1 MALAKISGENRRTK
15 SILFLICCVFA
26 GIFPHLIDPSKNLFP
41 SIALALFLGGY
52 GLQVV
57 LRDRRENY
65 QLLNKNIIQD
75 KKFFETLPKVDVLV
89 AARDEENVIERLV
102 SRLLLIEYPEEKI
115 SLWIIDD
122 GSEDNTPNL
131 LKELSKNFPSINVLR
146 RTKMSGGGKSGAL
159 NAALKETDGEWLFI
173 LDADAQLQSNVLLR
187 AITLALHGGW
197 SGVQLRKAVVNFE
210 LSQIAAYQ
218 AMEMA
223 MDAVIQRG
231 RLANGGVAEL
241 RGNGQLINRK
251 VLESCGGFNEQTI
264 TDDLDL
270 SFRFLLTRS
279 PIVIMWDPPVQ
290 EEAVESIPA
299 LFRQRKRWAEGGL
312 QRFFDYWPLLISKRL
327 SSFKKLDLA
336 CFFLLQYALP
346 VVSFIDFIVSI
357 ILYQRPL
364 YWPLSIVAFSISSL
378 AYWKGCSDNSEG
390 PKLPS
395 PSFMNILGATI
406 YLAHWFIVIP
416 YIVFKMS
423 LFRKNLIW
431 DKTNHVGFN

>member
-1 MALAKISGENRRTK
+1 MALAKLSGENRRIK
-15 SILFLICCVFA
+15 SLIFLIFCAFA
-26 GIFPHLIDPSKNLFP
+26 GIFPHFIEPSKNLLP
-41 SIALALFLGGY
+41 SIILAVLLGGY

-57 LRDRRENY
+57 LRDRRTNY
-65 QLLNKNIIQD
+65 QLQNENIIED
-75 KKFFETLPKVDVLV
+75 ENFFETLPKIDVLV

-102 SRLLLIEYPEEKI
+102 ERLLSIDYPEDKLSI
-115 SLWIIDD
+115 WIIDD

-131 LKELSKNFPSINVLR
+131 LKELSEKFSSLNVLT
-146 RTKMSGGGKSGAL
+146 RTRMSGGGKSGAL
-159 NAALKETDGEWLFI
+159 NSVLKKTEGDWLFI

-197 SGVQLRKAVVNFE
+197 SGVQLRKAVVNCE
-210 LSQIAAYQ
+210 LNQIASFQ

-231 RLANGGVAEL
+231 RLVSGGVAEL

-251 VLESCGGFNEQTI
+251 VLESCGGFNEETI

-279 PIVIMWDPPVQ
+279 PIVIMWDPPIQ
-290 EEAVESIPA
+290 EEAVESVSA

-312 QRFFDYWPLLISKRL
+312 QRFFDYWPLLVSKRL
-327 SSFKKLDLA
+327 TDFKKFDLA

-346 VVSFIDFIVSI
+346 VVSFIDCIVSI
-357 ILYQRPL
+357 VLSKMPL
-364 YWPLSIVAFSISSL
+364 YWPLSIIAFCISSL
-378 AYWKGCSDNSEG
+378 AYWKGCSEKSEG
-390 PKLPS
+390 PKLPI
-395 PSFMNILGATI
+395 PNFINIIGATI

-416 YIVFKMS
+416 IIVFKMS
-423 LFRKNLIW
+423 FFHKSLIW
-431 DKTNHVGFN
+431 QKTSHVGS

>member
-15 SILFLICCVFA
+15 SILFLIFCAFA
-26 GIFPHLIDPSKNLFP
+26 GIFPHLVEPSKNLIP
-41 SIALALFLGGY
+41 SITLAFFLGSY

-57 LRDRRENY
+57 LRDRRSNY
-65 QLLNKNIIQD
+65 QLQNQNIIED
-75 KKFFETLPKVDVLV
+75 EKFFENLPKVDVLV

-102 SRLLLIEYPEEKI
+102 SRLLSIEYPEEKI
-115 SLWIIDD
+115 ALWIIDD
-122 GSEDNTPNL
+122 GSQDNTPNL
-131 LKELSKNFPSINVLR
+131 LKELSKKFPSINVFS
-146 RTKMSGGGKSGAL
+146 RTRMSGGGKSGAL
-159 NAALKETDGEWLFI
+159 NSVLNQTAGEWLFI

-197 SGVQLRKAVVNFE
+197 SGVQLRKAVVNCE
-210 LSQIAAYQ
+210 LNQIAIYQ

-231 RLANGGVAEL
+231 RLASGGVAEL

-251 VLESCGGFNEQTI
+251 VLESCGGFNEKTI

-290 EEAVESIPA
+290 EEAVDSISA

-327 SSFKKLDLA
+327 TNFKKLDLS
-336 CFFLLQYALP
+336 CFFLLQYVLP
-346 VVSFIDFIVSI
+346 VVSFIDCVVSI
-357 ILYQRPL
+357 ILFKMPL
-364 YWPLSIVAFSISSL
+364 YWPLSIVAFGISSL
-378 AYWKGCSDNSEG
+378 AFWKGCSANSEG
-390 PKLPS
+390 PILPS
-395 PSFMNILGATI
+395 PNFINILGATI
-406 YLAHWFIVIP
+406 YLAHWFVVIP
-416 YIVFKMS
+416 FIVFKMS
-423 LFRKNLIW
+423 LFPKSLIW
-431 DKTNHVGFN
+431 EKTDHVGS

>member
-1 MALAKISGENRRTK
+1 MALAKISGENRRIK
-15 SILFLICCVFA
+15 SIIFLICCACA
-26 GIFPHLIDPSKNLFP
+26 GIFPHLIRPSLNLFP
-41 SIALALFLGGY
+41 SIILAFLLGGY

-57 LRDRRENY
+57 LRDRRGNY
-65 QLLNKNIIQD
+65 QLQDANISED
-75 KKFFETLPKVDVLV
+75 DNFFETLPNVDVLV

-102 SRLLLIEYPEEKI
+102 ARLLLLEYPEEKI
-115 SLWIIDD
+115 SFWIIDD
-122 GSEDNTPNL
+122 GSQDKTPVL
-131 LKELSKNFPSINVLR
+131 LEELSKKFSNINVLN
-146 RTKMSGGGKSGAL
+146 RTRMSGGGKSGAL
-159 NAALKETDGEWLFI
+159 NSVLKKTEGEWLFI

-187 AITLALHGGW
+187 AITLAVHGGW
-197 SGVQLRKAVVNFE
+197 SGVQLRKAVVNCDLNQ
-210 LSQIAAYQ
+210 LSAYQ

-251 VLESCGGFNEQTI
+251 VLELCGGFNEQTI

-290 EEAVESIPA
+290 EEAVESISA

-327 SSFKKLDLA
+327 SNFKKLDLT

-346 VVSFIDFIVSI
+346 VVSFIDFIVSV
-357 ILYQRPL
+357 ILFQMPL

-378 AYWKGCSDNSEG
+378 AYLKGCSGKSEG
-390 PKLPS
+390 PRLPS
-395 PSFMNILGATI
+395 PNFINIFGATI

-423 LFRKNLIW
+423 LLPKSLIW
-431 DKTNHVGFN
+431 DKTNHVGS

>member
-15 SILFLICCVFA
+15 SIIFLIFCALA
-26 GIFPHLIDPSKNLFP
+26 GIFPHFIEPSKNLFP
-41 SIALALFLGGY
+41 SITLAFLLGGY

-57 LRDRRENY
+57 LRDRRGNY
-65 QLLNKNIIQD
+65 QLKNEQISQD
-75 KKFFETLPKVDVLV
+75 ATFFQTLPTVDVLV

-102 SRLLLIEYPEEKI
+102 SRLLSLEYPEEKI
-115 SLWIIDD
+115 SFWIIDD
-122 GSEDNTPNL
+122 GSKDNTPKL
-131 LKELSKNFPSINVLR
+131 LKELSKNFSSINVLSR
-146 RTKMSGGGKSGAL
+146 KRMSGGGKSGAL
-159 NAALKETDGEWLFI
+159 NSVLQKTEGEWLFI

-197 SGVQLRKAVVNFE
+197 SGVQLRKAVVNCD
-210 LSQIAAYQ
+210 LNQISSYQ

-231 RLANGGVAEL
+231 RLASGGVAEL

-251 VLESCGGFNEQTI
+251 VLQACGDFNEETI

-270 SFRFLLTRS
+270 SFRLLLTRS

-290 EEAVESIPA
+290 EEAVESISA

-327 SSFKKLDLA
+327 SNFKKFDLA
-336 CFFLLQYALP
+336 CFFLLQYVLP

-357 ILYQRPL
+357 ILFKMPL
-364 YWPLSIVAFSISSL
+364 YWPLSIVAFGISSL
-378 AYWKGCSDNSEG
+378 AYWKGCSGKSEG
-390 PKLPS
+390 PRLPS
-395 PSFMNILGATI
+395 PSFINILGATI

-416 YIVFKMS
+416 FIVFKMS
-423 LFRKNLIW
+423 LFRKSLIW
-431 DKTNHVGFN
+431 DKTNHVGS

>member
-1 MALAKISGENRRTK
+1 MALAKFSGENRRIK
-15 SILFLICCVFA
+15 SIVFLICCALA
-26 GIFPHLIDPSKNLFP
+26 GIFPHLIEPSKNLWP
-41 SIALALFLGGY
+41 SISLAFLLGGY

-57 LRDRRENY
+57 LRDQRGNY
-65 QLLNKNIIQD
+65 KLQNADIIEDQN
-75 KKFFETLPKVDVLV
+75 FFETLPKVDVLV

-102 SRLLLIEYPEEKI
+102 TRLLSIEYPREKI

-122 GSEDNTPNL
+122 GSEDNTPSL
-131 LKELSKNFPSINVLR
+131 LKELSKSFPSLNVLS
-146 RTKMSGGGKSGAL
+146 RTRMCGGGKSGAL
-159 NAALKETDGEWLFI
+159 NSVLKKTDGEWLFI

-197 SGVQLRKAVVNFE
+197 SGVQLRKAVVNCD
-210 LSQIAAYQ
+210 LNQISSYQ

-231 RLANGGVAEL
+231 RLASGGVAEL

-251 VLESCGGFNEQTI
+251 VLQACGDFNEKTI

-290 EEAVESIPA
+290 EEAVESISA

-327 SSFKKLDLA
+327 SNFKKFDLA
-336 CFFLLQYALP
+336 CFFLLQYVLP

-357 ILYQRPL
+357 ILFKMPL
-364 YWPLSIVAFSISSL
+364 YWPLSIVAFGISSL
-378 AYWKGCSDNSEG
+378 AYWKGCSGKSEG
-390 PKLPS
+390 PRLPS
-395 PSFMNILGATI
+395 PSFINILGATI

-416 YIVFKMS
+416 FIVLKMS
-423 LFRKNLIW
+423 LFRKSLIW
-431 DKTNHVGFN
+431 DKTNHVGS

>member
-1 MALAKISGENRRTK
+1 MALAKISGDNRRIK
-15 SILFLICCVFA
+15 SILFLICCALA
-26 GIFPHLIDPSKNLFP
+26 GIFPHLIEPSKNLFP
-41 SIALALFLGGY
+41 SITLAFFLGGY
-52 GLQVV
+52 GLRVV

-65 QLLNKNIIQD
+65 QLENENIIQD
-75 KKFFETLPKVDVLV
+75 DKFFETLPKVDVLV

-102 SRLLLIEYPEEKI
+102 SRLLSIEYPEEKI

-122 GSEDNTPNL
+122 GSEDNTSKL
-131 LKELSKNFPSINVLR
+131 LKELSQKFSSVNVLS
-146 RTKMSGGGKSGAL
+146 RTRMSGGGKSGAL
-159 NAALKETDGEWLFI
+159 NSVLKKTQGEWLFI
-173 LDADAQLQSNVLLR
+173 LDADAQLQSDVLLR

-210 LSQIAAYQ
+210 LNQIATYQ

-231 RLANGGVAEL
+231 RLASGGVAEL

-251 VLESCGGFNEQTI
+251 VLEACGGFNEKTI

-290 EEAVESIPA
+290 EEAVESIAA

-327 SSFKKLDLA
+327 TNLKKLDLS
-336 CFFLLQYALP
+336 CFFLLQYVLP
-346 VVSFIDFIVSI
+346 VVSFIDFLLSI
-357 ILYQRPL
+357 LLVKMPL
-364 YWPLSIVAFSISSL
+364 YWPLSIVAFAISSL
-378 AYWKGCSDNSEG
+378 AYWKGCSANSEG
-390 PKLPS
+390 PRLPS
-395 PSFMNILGATI
+395 PNFINLLGATI

-416 YIVFKMS
+416 FIVFKMS
-423 LFRKNLIW
+423 LFPKSLIW
-431 DKTNHVGFN
+431 EKTDHIGS

>member
-1 MALAKISGENRRTK
+1 MALAKISGENRRIK
-15 SILFLICCVFA
+15 SIIFLIFCVLA
-26 GIFPHLIDPSKNLFP
+26 GIFPHLIEPSKNLYP
-41 SIALALFLGGY
+41 SILLALFLGSY

-57 LRDRRENY
+57 LRDRRGNY
-65 QLLNKNIIQD
+65 ELHNEQIIED
-75 KKFFETLPKVDVLV
+75 ANFLATLPKVDVLV

-102 SRLLLIEYPEEKI
+102 ARLLSIEYPEEKI

-122 GSEDNTPNL
+122 GSQDNTPNL
-131 LKELSKNFPSINVLR
+131 LNTLNEKFSNLNVLS
-146 RTKMSGGGKSGAL
+146 RTRMSGGGKSGAL
-159 NAALKETDGEWLFI
+159 NSVLKRTEGEWLFI

-197 SGVQLRKAVVNFE
+197 SGVQLRKAVVNCD
-210 LSQIAAYQ
+210 LNKIAACQ

-231 RLANGGVAEL
+231 RLASGGVAEL

-251 VLESCGGFNEQTI
+251 VLESFGGFNEETI

-270 SFRFLLTRS
+270 SFRFLLTKS

-290 EEAVESIPA
+290 EEAVESVAA

-327 SSFKKLDLA
+327 SSFKKLDLT

-346 VVSFIDFIVSI
+346 VVSFIDLIVSI
-357 ILYQRPL
+357 MLFQMPL
-364 YWPLSIVAFSISSL
+364 YWPLSIVAFGVSGL
-378 AYWKGCSDNSEG
+378 AYWKGCNGKSEG
-390 PKLPS
+390 PKLPIAN
-395 PSFMNILGATI
+395 FINITGATI
-406 YLAHWFIVIP
+406 YLAHWFVVIP
-416 YIVFKMS
+416 FVVLKMS
-423 LFRKNLIW
+423 LFRKSLIW
-431 DKTNHVGFN
+431 EKTNHVGT

>member
-15 SILFLICCVFA
+15 SIIFLIFCALA
-26 GIFPHLIDPSKNLFP
+26 GILPHFVEPSKNLLP
-41 SIALALFLGGY
+41 SITLAVLLGGY

-57 LRDRRENY
+57 LRERRENY
-65 QLLNKNIIQD
+65 QLQNENKIYNDNFFQD
-75 KKFFETLPKVDVLV
+75 LPKVDVLV

-102 SRLLLIEYPEEKI
+102 ARLLSIEYPEEKI

-122 GSEDNTPNL
+122 GSQDNTPNL
-131 LKELSKNFPSINVLR
+131 LNELSGKFSNLNVLSR
-146 RTKMSGGGKSGAL
+146 SRMCGGGKSGAL
-159 NAALKETDGEWLFI
+159 NSVLKKTRGEWLFI
-173 LDADAQLQSNVLLR
+173 LDADAQLKSNVLLR
-187 AITLALHGGW
+187 AINLALHGGW
-197 SGVQLRKAVVNFE
+197 SAVQLRKAVVNCD
-210 LSQIAAYQ
+210 LNQISKYQ

-231 RLANGGVAEL
+231 RLASGGVAEL

-251 VLESCGGFNEQTI
+251 VLESFGGFNEQTI

-270 SFRFLLTRS
+270 SFRFLLTRA

-290 EEAVESIPA
+290 EEAVESVSA
-299 LFRQRKRWAEGGL
+299 LFRQRKRWAEGGI
-312 QRFFDYWPLLISKRL
+312 QRFFDYWPLLISNRL
-327 SSFKKLDLA
+327 SNFKKFDLA

-357 ILYQRPL
+357 ILFQMPL
-364 YWPLSIVAFSISSL
+364 YWPLSLVALGVSSF
-378 AYWKGCSDNSEG
+378 AFWKGCSNNSEG
-390 PKLPS
+390 PRLPS
-395 PSFMNILGATI
+395 PNIINIVGATI

-416 YIVFKMS
+416 FIVFKMS

-431 DKTNHVGFN
+431 DKTNHVGS

>member
-15 SILFLICCVFA
+15 SIIFLICCALA
-26 GIFPHLIDPSKNLFP
+26 GIFPHLIEPSKNLFP
-41 SIALALFLGGY
+41 SITLALLLGSY

-57 LRDRRENY
+57 LRDRRGHYEIQNE
-65 QLLNKNIIQD
+65 QIIEDKN
-75 KKFFETLPKVDVLV
+75 FFQNLPKVDVLV

-102 SRLLLIEYPEEKI
+102 ERLLSIEYPEEKI
-115 SLWIIDD
+115 SIWIIDD
-122 GSEDNTPNL
+122 GSQDNTPNL
-131 LKELSKNFPSINVLR
+131 LKELSNKFSSLNVLTR
-146 RTKMSGGGKSGAL
+146 SRMCGGGKSGAL
-159 NAALKETDGEWLFI
+159 NSVLKKTEGEWLFI

-187 AITLALHGGW
+187 SINLALHGGW
-197 SGVQLRKAVVNFE
+197 SGVQLRKAVVNCD
-210 LSQIAAYQ
+210 LNQISSYQ

-231 RLANGGVAEL
+231 RLASGGVAEL

-251 VLESCGGFNEQTI
+251 VLQSCGDFNEQTI

-290 EEAVESIPA
+290 EEAVESISA

-327 SSFKKLDLA
+327 SNFKKFDLA
-336 CFFLLQYALP
+336 CFFLLQYVLP
-346 VVSFIDFIVSI
+346 VVSFIDFIFSL
-357 ILYQRPL
+357 ILFKMPL
-364 YWPLSIVAFSISSL
+364 YWPLSIVAFGISSL
-378 AYWKGCSDNSEG
+378 AYWKGCSGKSEG
-390 PKLPS
+390 PRLPS
-395 PSFMNILGATI
+395 PNFINILGATI

-416 YIVFKMS
+416 FIVLKMS

-431 DKTNHVGFN
+431 DKTNHVGS

>member
-15 SILFLICCVFA
+15 SIIFLIFCALA
-26 GIFPHLIDPSKNLFP
+26 GIFPHFIEPSKNLFP
-41 SIALALFLGGY
+41 SITLAFLLGGY

-57 LRDRRENY
+57 LRDRRGNY
-65 QLLNKNIIQD
+65 QLKNEQISQD
-75 KKFFETLPKVDVLV
+75 ATFFQTLPTVDVLV

-102 SRLLLIEYPEEKI
+102 SRLLSLEYPEEKI
-115 SLWIIDD
+115 SFWIIDD
-122 GSEDNTPNL
+122 GSKDNTPKL
-131 LKELSKNFPSINVLR
+131 LKELSKNFSSINVLSR
-146 RTKMSGGGKSGAL
+146 KRMSGGGKSGAL
-159 NAALKETDGEWLFI
+159 NSVLQKTEGEWLFI

-197 SGVQLRKAVVNFE
+197 SGVQLRKAVVNCD
-210 LSQIAAYQ
+210 LNQISSYQ

-231 RLANGGVAEL
+231 RLASGGVAEL

-251 VLESCGGFNEQTI
+251 VLQDCGDFNEQTI

-290 EEAVESIPA
+290 EEAVESISA

-327 SSFKKLDLA
+327 SNFKKFDLA
-336 CFFLLQYALP
+336 CFFLLQYVLP

-357 ILYQRPL
+357 ILFKMPL
-364 YWPLSIVAFSISSL
+364 YWPLSIVAFGISSL
-378 AYWKGCSDNSEG
+378 AYWKGCSGKSEG
-390 PKLPS
+390 PRLPS
-395 PSFMNILGATI
+395 PSFINILGATI

-416 YIVFKMS
+416 FIVLKMS
-423 LFRKNLIW
+423 LFRKSLIW
-431 DKTNHVGFN
+431 DKTNHVGS

>member
-1 MALAKISGENRRTK
+1 M
-15 SILFLICCVFA
+15 
-26 GIFPHLIDPSKNLFP
+26 
-41 SIALALFLGGY
+41 
-52 GLQVV
+52 
-57 LRDRRENY
+57 
-65 QLLNKNIIQD
+65 
-75 KKFFETLPKVDVLV
+75 V

-102 SRLLLIEYPEEKI
+102 SRLLSIEYPEEKL

-122 GSEDNTPNL
+122 GSQDGTSDL
-131 LKELSKNFPSINVLR
+131 LQKLRTSFSKINVLSR
-146 RTKMSGGGKSGAL
+146 PLMSGGGKSGAL
-159 NAALKETDGEWLFI
+159 NSVLNKTDGEWLFI

-197 SGVQLRKAVVNFE
+197 SGVQLRKAVVNCE
-210 LSQIAAYQ
+210 LNRIASFQ

-231 RLANGGVAEL
+231 RLACGGVSEL

-279 PIVIMWDPPVQ
+279 PIVIMWDPPIQ
-290 EEAVESIPA
+290 EEAVESLSA

-327 SSFKKLDLA
+327 SNFKKIDLT

-346 VVSFIDFIVSI
+346 VVS
-357 ILYQRPL
+357 
-364 YWPLSIVAFSISSL
+364 LSCSS
-378 AYWKGCSDNSEG
+378 NSSTSWASSSTRSTFDSG
-390 PKLPS
+390 TS
-395 PSFMNILGATI
+395 M
-406 YLAHWFIVIP
+406 
-416 YIVFKMS
+416 
-423 LFRKNLIW
+423 
-431 DKTNHVGFN
+431 

>member
-15 SILFLICCVFA
+15 SIIFLICCALA
-26 GIFPHLIDPSKNLFP
+26 GIFPHLIEPSKNLFP
-41 SIALALFLGGY
+41 SITLALLLGSY

-57 LRDRRENY
+57 LRDRRGHYEIQNE
-65 QLLNKNIIQD
+65 QIIEDKN
-75 KKFFETLPKVDVLV
+75 FFQNLPKVDVLV

-102 SRLLLIEYPEEKI
+102 ERLLSIEYPEEKI
-115 SLWIIDD
+115 SIWIIDD
-122 GSEDNTPNL
+122 GSQDNTPNL
-131 LKELSKNFPSINVLR
+131 LKELSNKFSSLNVLSR
-146 RTKMSGGGKSGAL
+146 SRMCGGGKSGAL
-159 NAALKETDGEWLFI
+159 NSVLKKTEGEWLFI

-187 AITLALHGGW
+187 SINLALHGGW
-197 SGVQLRKAVVNFE
+197 SGVQLRKAVVNCE
-210 LSQIAAYQ
+210 LNKLASYQ

-231 RLANGGVAEL
+231 RLASGGVAEL

-251 VLESCGGFNEQTI
+251 VLESFGGFNEGTI

-290 EEAVESIPA
+290 EEAVETVSA
-299 LFRQRKRWAEGGL
+299 LFKQRKRWAEGGL

-327 SSFKKLDLA
+327 SSFKKLDLT

-346 VVSFIDFIVSI
+346 VVSFIDLIVSI
-357 ILYQRPL
+357 ILFERPL
-364 YWPLSIVAFSISSL
+364 YWPLSLVAFSISSL
-378 AYWKGCSDNSEG
+378 AYLKGCSGKSEG
-390 PKLPS
+390 PRLPL
-395 PSFMNILGATI
+395 PNIINIIGATI

-416 YIVFKMS
+416 FIVLKMS
-423 LFRKNLIW
+423 LFRKSLIW
-431 DKTNHVGFN
+431 DKTNHVGS

>member
-15 SILFLICCVFA
+15 SILFLICCAFA
-26 GIFPHLIDPSKNLFP
+26 GIFPHLIEPTKNLVP
-41 SIALALFLGGY
+41 SITLTFFLGIY

-57 LRDRRENY
+57 LRDRRGNY
-65 QLLNKNIIQD
+65 QLENELLIKDTNFYEN
-75 KKFFETLPKVDVLV
+75 LPTVDVLV

-102 SRLLLIEYPEEKI
+102 SRLLSIEYPEDKI
-115 SLWIIDD
+115 SFWIIDD
-122 GSEDNTPNL
+122 GSQDNTPNL
-131 LKELSKNFPSINVLR
+131 LKELSKKFSSLNVLSR
-146 RTKMSGGGKSGAL
+146 ARMSGGGKSGAL
-159 NAALKETDGEWLFI
+159 NSVLKKTEGEWLFI

-197 SGVQLRKAVVNFE
+197 SGVQLRKAVVNCE
-210 LSQIAAYQ
+210 LNQIAAYQ

-231 RLANGGVAEL
+231 RLASGGVAEL
-241 RGNGQLINRK
+241 RGNGQLVNRK

-290 EEAVESIPA
+290 EEAVESISA

-327 SSFKKLDLA
+327 TNLKKLDLT
-336 CFFLLQYALP
+336 CFFLLQYVLP
-346 VVSFIDFIVSI
+346 VVSFVDCILSI
-357 ILYQRPL
+357 ALLKMPL
-364 YWPLSIVAFSISSL
+364 YWPLSLVALGISSL
-378 AYWKGCSDNSEG
+378 AYWKGCSAKSEG
-390 PKLPS
+390 PKLPV
-395 PSFMNILGATI
+395 PNFFNILGATI

-416 YIVFKMS
+416 FIVFKMS
-423 LFRKNLIW
+423 LFPKSLVW
-431 DKTNHVGFN
+431 EKTNHVGS

>member
-15 SILFLICCVFA
+15 SILFLICCALA
-26 GIFPHLIDPSKNLFP
+26 GIFPHLIEPSKSLIP
-41 SIALALFLGGY
+41 SISLALFLGGY

-57 LRDRRENY
+57 LRDRRDNY
-65 QLLNKNIIQD
+65 QLPNAQIIED
-75 KKFFETLPKVDVLV
+75 ANFFEALPKIDVLV
-89 AARDEENVIERLV
+89 AALDEENVIERLV
-102 SRLLLIEYPEEKI
+102 ARLLSLEYPEEKL

-122 GSEDNTPNL
+122 GSQDNTPKL
-131 LKELSKNFPSINVLR
+131 LKELSKKFSSINVLR
-146 RTKMSGGGKSGAL
+146 RSRMSGGGKSGAL
-159 NAALKETDGEWLFI
+159 NSALKNTEGEWLFI

-187 AITLALHGGW
+187 AITLALRGGW
-197 SGVQLRKAVVNFE
+197 AGVQLRKAVVNCD
-210 LSQIAAYQ
+210 LNQISAYQ

-231 RLANGGVAEL
+231 RLASGGIAEL

-251 VLESCGGFNEQTI
+251 VLESCGNFNEKTI

-270 SFRFLLTRS
+270 SFRFLLTRA

-290 EEAVESIPA
+290 EEAVETVSA

-327 SSFKKLDLA
+327 SNYKKLDLT

-346 VVSFIDFIVSI
+346 VVSFIDVIVSMA
-357 ILYQRPL
+357 LSKMPL

-378 AYWKGCSDNSEG
+378 AYWKGCSGKSEG
-390 PKLPS
+390 PRLPS
-395 PSFMNILGATI
+395 PNFNNILGATI
-406 YLAHWFIVIP
+406 YLAHWFIIIP
-416 YIVFKMS
+416 LIVFKMS
-423 LFRKNLIW
+423 LFRKKLIW
-431 DKTNHVGFN
+431 DKTNHVGS

>member
-15 SILFLICCVFA
+15 SILFLICCALA
-26 GIFPHLIDPSKNLFP
+26 GIFPHLIEPTKNLFP
-41 SIALALFLGGY
+41 SITLAVLLGGY
-52 GLQVV
+52 GLRVV
-57 LRDRRENY
+57 LRDRKENY
-65 QLLNKNIIQD
+65 QLQKEHLTDDDHFVQA
-75 KKFFETLPKVDVLV
+75 LPKVDVLV

-102 SRLLLIEYPEEKI
+102 LRLLSIEYPEEKL

-122 GSEDNTPNL
+122 GSQDRTPDL
-131 LKELSKNFPSINVLR
+131 LQKLRTRFSRIKVLNR
-146 RTKMSGGGKSGAL
+146 PLMSGGGKSGAL
-159 NAALKETDGEWLFI
+159 NSVLNKTSGEWLFI
-173 LDADAQLQSNVLLR
+173 LDADAQLQSDVLLR

-197 SGVQLRKAVVNFE
+197 SGVQLRKSVVNCE
-210 LSQIAAYQ
+210 LNQIALYQ

-231 RLANGGVAEL
+231 RLACGGVSEL

-279 PIVIMWDPPVQ
+279 PIVIMWDPPIQ
-290 EEAVESIPA
+290 EEAVESLSA

-327 SSFKKLDLA
+327 SNTKKIDLS
-336 CFFLLQYALP
+336 CFFLLQYVLP
-346 VVSFIDFIVSI
+346 VVSFIDLIVSI
-357 ILYQRPL
+357 ILLKMPL
-364 YWPLSIVAFSISSL
+364 YWPLSIVAFGISGF
-378 AYWKGCSDNSEG
+378 AYWKGCSKDSEG
-390 PKLPS
+390 PRVPE
-395 PSFMNILGATI
+395 PTFMNIVGATI

-416 YIVFKMS
+416 FIVFKMS
-423 LFRKNLIW
+423 FFRKNLIW
-431 DKTNHVGFN
+431 AKTDHVGT

>member
-1 MALAKISGENRRTK
+1 MALAKISGENRRIK
-15 SILFLICCVFA
+15 SIIFLICCAFA
-26 GIFPHLIDPSKNLFP
+26 GIFPHLIRQSLNLLP
-41 SIALALFLGGY
+41 SIILAFLLGGY

-57 LRDRRENY
+57 LRDRRGNFQLQNANISEDEN
-65 QLLNKNIIQD
+65 
-75 KKFFETLPKVDVLV
+75 FFETLPNVDVLV

-102 SRLLLIEYPEEKI
+102 ARLLLLEYPEEKI
-115 SLWIIDD
+115 SFWIIDD
-122 GSEDNTPNL
+122 GSQDKTPFL
-131 LKELSKNFPSINVLR
+131 LEELSQKFSNINVLT
-146 RTKMSGGGKSGAL
+146 RTRMSGGGKSGAL
-159 NAALKETDGEWLFI
+159 NSVLKKTEGEWLFI

-187 AITLALHGGW
+187 AITLAVHGGW
-197 SGVQLRKAVVNFE
+197 SGVQLRKAVVNCD
-210 LSQIAAYQ
+210 LNQISAYQ

-251 VLESCGGFNEQTI
+251 VLELCGGFNEQTI

-290 EEAVESIPA
+290 EEAVESISA

-327 SSFKKLDLA
+327 SNFKKLDLT

-346 VVSFIDFIVSI
+346 VVSFIDFIVSL
-357 ILYQRPL
+357 ILFQMPL

-378 AYWKGCSDNSEG
+378 AYLKGCSGKSEG
-390 PKLPS
+390 PRLPS
-395 PSFMNILGATI
+395 PNFINIFGATI

-416 YIVFKMS
+416 YIVIKMS
-423 LFRKNLIW
+423 LLPKSLIW
-431 DKTNHVGFN
+431 DKTNHVGS

>member
-15 SILFLICCVFA
+15 SILFLVCCALA
-26 GIFPHLIDPSKNLFP
+26 GIFPHLIEPTKNLFP
-41 SIALALFLGGY
+41 SITLAVFLGGY
-52 GLQVV
+52 GLRVV
-57 LRDRRENY
+57 LSDRRENY
-65 QLLNKNIIQD
+65 QLQNKYLIED
-75 KKFFETLPKVDVLV
+75 KNLHKALPTVDVLV

-102 SRLLLIEYPEEKI
+102 SRLLSIEYPEEKI
-115 SLWIIDD
+115 SFWIIDD
-122 GSEDNTPNL
+122 GSQDLTPNL
-131 LKELSKNFPSINVLR
+131 LQELTTKFPRINVLTR
-146 RTKMSGGGKSGAL
+146 SLMSGGGKSGAL
-159 NAALKETDGEWLFI
+159 NSVLNKTDGEWLFI
-173 LDADAQLQSNVLLR
+173 LDADAQLQSNVLVR
-187 AITLALHGGW
+187 SITLALNGGW
-197 SGVQLRKAVVNFE
+197 SGVQLRKSVVNFK
-210 LSQIAAYQ
+210 LNKIAAYQ

-231 RLANGGVAEL
+231 RLALGGVAEL

-290 EEAVESIPA
+290 EEAVESVSA

-327 SSFKKLDLA
+327 SNFKKLDLS
-336 CFFLLQYALP
+336 CFFLLQYVLP
-346 VVSFIDFIVSI
+346 VVSFIDCIVSI
-357 ILYQRPL
+357 ILVKMPL
-364 YWPLSIVAFSISSL
+364 YWPLSIVAFSISGL
-378 AYWKGCSDNSEG
+378 AYWKGCSQNSEG

-395 PSFMNILGATI
+395 PSFINILGATI

-416 YIVFKMS
+416 FIVFKMS
-423 LFRKNLIW
+423 LFRKTLIW
-431 DKTNHVGFN
+431 EKTDHAGA